1 MSDNSD
7 ALDRAEERVRL
18 ERADPHGWA
27 NAPTWLWIAL
37 IVIVSL
43 AHTYLLLYVVGK
55 GTLGPQHWNLGYPPT
70 APDVILPF
78 F

>member
-7 ALDRAEERVRL
+7 ALDRAEERVRQ

-27 NAPTWLWIAL
+27 TGTTWFWIGFMVLGSLVQAI
-37 IVIVSL
+37 IV
-43 AHTYLLLYVVGK
+43 LYFVGK
-55 GTLGPQHWNLGYPPT
+55 GILGPEHWNLGYPPT